1 MEKFKIKY
9 KNKEIEIQQ
18 NMTVMEFL
26 KQNKSNITDIIVV
39 KIGEKLLDL
48 KSVIKESGEL
58 KEITFFDTEGK
69 EVYWHSTAHI
79 MASAVK
85 RLFPDVKVTIGPAI
99 DDGFYYDFDREK
111 SFSEED
117 LVVIEKEMKKIIDE
131 EIDFIREEISKN
143 DAIKLFKDSGE
154 YYKIEIINEI
164 TDNYVSIY
172 RTGEF
177 VDLCRGPHIMN
188 TKKIKSFKLLKVSGA
203 YWRGN
208 EKNKML
214 QRIYGISFPQKEML
228 DEYLSKIEEAK
239 QRDHR
244 KLGRELD
251 LFSTHDEFGPG
262 LIYWHPKGSI
272 IRKEIEDFWRD
283 EHIKR
288 GYEILYTPHVAK
300 IDLWN
305 KSGHTGFYKEYMYP
319 SMSMD
324 EFEYLIKPM
333 NCPFHIL
340 IYKTGMKSY
349 RDLPIRWAELGTVYR
364 YEKSGVLH
372 GLMRVRG
379 FTQDDAHIFM
389 MEDQLEDELVNIVDM
404 IIYILKT
411 FGFHE
416 YEIYFSTR
424 PQAGFI
430 GEKSVWDKAET
441 ALKSVLK
448 KMGLTYLVDEG
459 GGAFYGP
466 KIDIKIKD
474 ALNRTWQCSTVQ
486 VDFNLP
492 ERFDVSYTG
501 RDGKEHRVV
510 MIHRA
515 LLGSFERFFG
525 ILIEHYKGAFPV
537 WLSPVQIKILTINE
551 KVSIFAESIYKMYR
565 EAGIRVVIDND
576 NEKIGAKIRKATL
589 EKVPYMFIIGE
600 KESTT
605 NTISLRL
612 RTGQE
617 TKGINPDL
625 FLENVLK
632 KIKDKETEI

>member
-1 MEKFKIKY
+1 MEKIKIRY
-9 KNKEIEIQQ
+9 KNNEIEIQQ
-18 NMTVMEFL
+18 GTLILEFL
-26 KQNKSNITDIIVV
+26 KQNSDAINDIIVV
-39 KIGEKLLDL
+39 KINEKLFDL
-48 KSVIKESGEL
+48 KSAIRESGEL
-58 KEITFFDTEGK
+58 REITFSETEGK

-85 RLFPDVKVTIGPAI
+85 RLFPDTKVTIGPAI
-99 DDGFYYDFDREK
+99 EEGFYYDFDREK
-111 SFSEED
+111 PFTDED
-117 LVVIEKEMKKIIDE
+117 LIIIEKEMKKIINE
-131 EIDFIREEISKN
+131 EKDFIREEMSK
-143 DAIKLFKDSGE
+143 DEAIRLFKDAGE
-154 YYKIEIINEI
+154 NYKVEIINEI
-164 TDNYVSIY
+164 TDDNVSIY
-172 RTGEF
+172 RTGDF

-188 TKKIKSFKLLKVSGA
+188 TKKIKSFKLLKVAGA
-203 YWRGN
+203 YWRGD

-214 QRIYGISFPQKEML
+214 QRIYGISFPAKEML
-228 DEYLSKIEEAK
+228 DDYLRKIEEAR

-244 KLGRELD
+244 KLGRELN

-262 LIYWHPKGSI
+262 LIYWHPKGAI
-272 IRKEIEDFWRD
+272 IRKEIEDFWRE

-319 SMSMD
+319 SMVMD
-324 EFEYLIKPM
+324 EFEYLVKPM

-349 RDLPIRWAELGTVYR
+349 RDLPLRWAELGTVYR

-372 GLMRVRG
+372 GLLRVRG

-389 MEDQLEDELVNIVDM
+389 MEEQLEDELVKIIDM
-404 IIYILKT
+404 IIFILRT
-411 FGFHE
+411 FGFNE
-416 YEIYFSTR
+416 YEIYLSTR
-424 PQAGFI
+424 PEKGYI
-430 GEKSVWDKAET
+430 GEKIIWDRAE
-441 ALKSVLK
+441 AILKSVLDK
-448 KMGLTYLVDEG
+448 AGLRYNIDEG

-492 ERFDVSYTG
+492 ERFDVNYIG
-501 RDGKEHRVV
+501 KDGKEHRVV

-525 ILIEHYKGAFPV
+525 VLIEHYKGAFPV
-537 WLSPVQIKILTINE
+537 WLSPVQVKILTINE
-551 KVSIFAESIYKMYR
+551 KVFSFAESIFNKYK
-565 EAGIRVVIDND
+565 EDGIRIVIDSE

-589 EKVPYMFIIGE
+589 EKIPYMFIIGE
-600 KESTT
+600 KEVESKTV
-605 NTISLRL
+605 SLRL
-612 RTGQE
+612 RTE
-617 TKGINPDL
+617 KKKKGVNPEV
-625 FLENVLK
+625 FLDNIKK
-632 KIKDKETEI
+632 KIKNKDIEI

>member
-1 MEKFKIKY
+1 MEKIQIIYRGEK
-9 KNKEIEIQQ
+9 KEIDKDICII
-18 NMTVMEFL
+18 EFL
-26 KQNKSNITDIIVV
+26 KQNKGDLAETIVV
-39 KIGEKLLDL
+39 KIGEKLYDL
-48 KSVIKESGEL
+48 TSAIKDSGEL
-58 KEITFFDTEGK
+58 KEITFSDSEGK
-69 EVYWHSTAHI
+69 GEYWHSTAHV
-79 MASAVK
+79 MAAAVK

-99 DDGFYYDFDREK
+99 EEGFYYDFDRDK
-111 SFSEED
+111 PFTDDD
-117 LVVIEKEMKKIIDE
+117 LIIIEKEMQKIIDE
-131 EIDFIREEISKN
+131 EKDFIREEMKKN
-143 DAIKLFKDSGE
+143 EAIDLFKKAGE
-154 YYKIEIINEI
+154 NYKIEIINEI
-164 TDNYVSIY
+164 PDENVSIY
-172 RTGEF
+172 RTGDF
-177 VDLCRGPHIMN
+177 IDLCRGPHITN
-188 TKKIKSFKLLKVSGA
+188 TKKIKSFKLLKVAGA
-203 YWRGN
+203 YWRGD

-214 QRIYGISFPQKEML
+214 QRIYGISFPKKEML
-228 DEYLSKIEEAK
+228 DEYLKRIEEAK

-272 IRKEIEDFWRD
+272 IRKEIEDFWKS

-300 IDLWN
+300 IDLWH

-319 SMSMD
+319 PMQMD

-340 IYKTGMKSY
+340 IYKTSIKSY
-349 RDLPIRWAELGTVYR
+349 RDLPLRWAELGTVYR

-389 MEDQLEDELVNIVDM
+389 MEEQLETELTQIIDM
-404 IIYILKT
+404 IIFMLKT
-411 FGFHE
+411 FGFNE
-416 YEIYFSTR
+416 YEIYLSTR
-424 PQAGFI
+424 PEKGYI
-430 GEKSVWDKAET
+430 GERTIWDKSEAI
-441 ALKSVLK
+441 LKSVLN
-448 KMGLTYLVDEG
+448 KMGLQYNIDEG

-492 ERFDVSYTG
+492 ERFDVNYIG
-501 RDGKEHRVV
+501 KDGKEHRVV

-525 ILIEHYKGAFPV
+525 VLIEHYKGAFPV
-537 WLSPVQIKILTINE
+537 WLSPIQLKILTINE
-551 KVSIFAESIYKMYR
+551 KVFSFAESIYKKYK
-565 EAGIRVVIDND
+565 EAGIRITLDND
-576 NEKIGAKIRKATL
+576 NEKLGAKIRKATL

-600 KESTT
+600 KEVETK
-605 NTISLRL
+605 TISLRL

-617 TKGINPDL
+617 TKAVNPYV
-625 FLENVLK
+625 FLENILK
-632 KIKDKETEI
+632 KIKNREIEI

>member
-1 MEKFKIKY
+1 MEKLQIIYKDKKIEVK
-9 KNKEIEIQQ
+9 KDILI
-18 NMTVMEFL
+18 TEFL
-26 KQNKSNITDIIVV
+26 KQSNVDVSDIIAV
-39 KIGEKLLDL
+39 KIGEKLFDL
-48 KSVIKESGEL
+48 KSAIKESGEL
-58 KEITFFDTEGK
+58 KEIAFSDSEGK
-69 EVYWHSTAHI
+69 EIYWHSTAHI
-79 MASAVK
+79 MAAAVK
-85 RLFPDVKVTIGPAI
+85 RIFPDIKVAIGPAI
-99 DDGFYYDFDREK
+99 EEGFYYDFDREK
-111 SFSEED
+111 PFSDED
-117 LVVIEKEMKKIIDE
+117 LIIIEKEMQKIINE
-131 EIDFIREEISKN
+131 GKDFIREEMNKK
-143 DAIKLFKDSGE
+143 DAIKLFKETGE
-154 YYKIEIINEI
+154 NFKIEIINEI
-164 TDNYVSIY
+164 PDENVSIY

-177 VDLCRGPHIMN
+177 VDLCRGPHIIN
-188 TKKIKSFKLLKVSGA
+188 TKKIKSFKLLKVAGA
-203 YWRGN
+203 YWRGD

-214 QRIYGISFPQKEML
+214 QRIYGISFPAKEML
-228 DEYLSKIEEAK
+228 DDYLRRIEEAK

-262 LIYWHPKGSI
+262 LIYWHPKGAI
-272 IRKEIEDFWRD
+272 IRKEIEDFWRL

-340 IYKTGMKSY
+340 IYKTNMKSY
-349 RDLPIRWAELGTVYR
+349 RDLPLRWAELGTVYR

-379 FTQDDAHIFM
+379 FTQDDAHIFI
-389 MEDQLEDELVNIVDM
+389 MEDQLEAELDNIINM
-404 IIYILKT
+404 IIFILKT
-411 FGFHE
+411 FGFNE
-416 YEIYFSTR
+416 YEIYLSTR
-424 PQAGFI
+424 PVKGYI
-430 GEKSVWDKAET
+430 GEKEIWDKSEA
-441 ALKSVLK
+441 ALKAALNK
-448 KMGLTYLVDEG
+448 TGLPYNIDEG

-492 ERFDVSYTG
+492 ERFDVTYIG
-501 RDGKEHRVV
+501 KDGKEHRVV

-537 WLSPVQIKILTINE
+537 WLSPVQLKILTINE
-551 KVSIFAESIYKMYR
+551 KVFAFAESIREKYK
-565 EAGIRVVIDND
+565 EAGIRVVVDND

-600 KESTT
+600 KEVEAKTV
-605 NTISLRL
+605 SLRL

-617 TKGINPDL
+617 TKGVNPDV
-625 FLENVLK
+625 FLINILN
-632 KIKDKETEI
+632 KIKNKDIEI